1 MQSLCLD
8 VRVLNQNNEEIEIR
22 ELDDDDLD
30 LPGGRDDFGDE
41 FRGQDKPQ
49 FRADAMLEVDA
60 GGEHIS
66 DVVELEEAET
76 EDDDFDESSLDLNS
90 ALADNFEDL
99 SDDDLFG
106 GLDSSIDLS
115 DDDDLDF

>member
-1 MQSLCLD
+1 M
-8 VRVLNQNNEEIEIR
+8 
-22 ELDDDDLD
+22 
-30 LPGGRDDFGDE
+30 
-41 FRGQDKPQ
+41 
-49 FRADAMLEVDA
+49 
-60 GGEHIS
+60 
-66 DVVELEEAET
+66 ELEEAET

-90 ALADNFEDL
+90 ALADDFEDL